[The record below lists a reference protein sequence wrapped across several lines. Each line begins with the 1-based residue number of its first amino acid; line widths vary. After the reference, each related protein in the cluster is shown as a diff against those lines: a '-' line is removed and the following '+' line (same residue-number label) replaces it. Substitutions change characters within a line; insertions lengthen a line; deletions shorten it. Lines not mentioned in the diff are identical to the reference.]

1 MSYRRNNNENEKYGF
16 VYLWY
21 DVKHKRYYVG
31 CHWGTEDD
39 GYICSSNWMR
49 DVYRRRPQDFRRKI
63 IKTNIPTRESTYIEE
78 QRYLDMIKP
87 EEIKPLNDRPRYYN
101 LNTSVGNLWHQYD
114 DNIKTIGQKIS
125 ASKKGKL
132 VGPMTEERKLKI
144 SQAKKEAFAS
154 RGGMSEEHKEA
165 LKGKRTPH
173 SEEWKKENSERMKKQ
188 WADGTRKKAEPK
200 VKMLREDQD
209 KLCSQQLKSRW
220 ANPVWAENQRKKLKE
235 SWHMR
240 KSNNI

>member
-1 MSYRRNNNENEKYGF
+1 MSNKYGF
-16 VYLWY
+16 VYIWY
-21 DVKHKRYYVG
+21 DRKHKRYYIG
-31 CHWGTEDD
+31 CHWGDIND
-39 GYICSSNWMR
+39 GYICSSSWMKKAYKNR
-49 DVYRRRPQDFRRKI
+49 PSDFKRRILKSGIDHRP
-63 IKTNIPTRESTYIEE
+63 NIYIEE
-78 QRYLDMIKP
+78 QKWLNMIKP

-114 DNIKTIGQKIS
+114 ENIKTIGQKIS
-125 ASKKGKL
+125 ASKKGKP
-132 VGPMTEERKLKI
+132 VGPMSEERKLKI

-154 RGGMSEEHKEA
+154 RGGMSEEHKKKLSEVR
-165 LKGKRTPH
+165 LGKKH
-173 SEEWKKENSERMKKQ
+173 SEEWKKQNSERMKKQ

-200 VKMLREDQD
+200 VKMSRKDQD

-235 SWHMR
+235 SWHKR